1 MRSHFSG
8 NSCFL
13 HASMTPR
20 KRVWSKIGKTKG
32 GKRSPSAEIW
42 VISLLPIWER
52 RIWTQLTPPKRH
64 KYTMYI
70 QYIFYSNY
78 IVFVNCVCVCA
89 PVRMPH
95 HRGRGQRT
103 TYRSRFLSSTKR
115 VLGIQF
121 RSSAMS
127 LSTESLLQPQYS
139 FLWSYV
145 RYACQ

>member
-20 KRVWSKIGKTKG
+20 TRVWSMIEKTKG
-32 GKRSPSAEIW
+32 GKRSPSAGNLGD
-42 VISLLPIWER
+42 ISLAYLR
-52 RIWTQLTPPKRH
+52 VKSLDTTYPPK
-64 KYTMYI
+64 KAQIYNVYSV
-70 QYIFYSNY
+70 YFYSNY
-78 IVFVNCVCVCA
+78 IVFVHCVCVCA
-89 PVRMPH
+89 PMRMPH
-95 HRGRGQRT
+95 HRRRGQRT

-127 LSTESLLQPQYS
+127 WSTESLVQPQYS
-139 FLWSYV
+139 FLWSNF
-145 RYACQ
+145 RYAC